1 MPFCTNNQ
9 MKPKKG
15 VDPLK
20 IEKRQ
25 LNAKE
30 PNFIVKAFHE
40 AYIIACMSA
49 FHKLQQLLL
58 LFKAD
63 WA

>member
-1 MPFCTNNQ
+1 